1 MIGKLIAL
9 SVVHDGAPFPFMAP
23 WLLQYT
29 MTGNSRDIDV
39 PLSDIPDPAAQYVL
53 HQVLFINLLLYFFVV
68 EVNFL

>member
-9 SVVHDGAPFPFMAP
+9 SVVHDGAPFPFMP

-29 MTGNSRDIDV
+29 MTGNIRDIDV

-53 HQVLFINLLLYFFVV
+53 HQVLFINFLLYFFVI
-68 EVNFL
+68 EVNCL